1 MQTSCPECRTA
12 FRVSQDQLGLRRGL
26 VRCGKC
32 NAVFNAYDTLLAELE
47 EPPAATLFSGEPAR
61 DALAATAPGVEPSP
75 PPVDQA
81 IPSIQ
86 DESAAPVLADEPA
99 DEPADAPAAQR
110 IDDEAP
116 PAAPISPPASDRSAS
131 TRRPSSAAIA

>member
-61 DALAATAPGVEPSP
+61 DALAA
-75 PPVDQA
+75 A
-81 IPSIQ
+81 IPGLAQ
-86 DESAAPVLADEPA
+86 PEGTATLADHVETA
-99 DEPADAPAAQR
+99 TTTAAALGLAVEAMATNAEADAV
-110 IDDEAP
+110 EAVHR
-116 PAAPISPPASDRSAS
+116 ARG
-131 TRRPSSAAIA
+131 RHRCG